1 MKIGI
6 IPARYASTRFP
17 GKPLALI
24 YNKPMIQHV
33 FERCKEADLDEV
45 FVATDDDRIK
55 NAVENFGGKV
65 IMTNPNHA
73 SGTDRCAETARIL
86 NLNPHDF
93 VINIQGD
100 EPFIRKEEIN
110 MLADLLDNQNI
121 QIATL
126 AKPISNI
133 EEFNNPNKVKVV
145 FTKSHRALYFSRSPI
160 PHPSP
165 LTSNLTPQT
174 SHPKPH
180 KHLGIYAYRND
191 ILQQITQLPI
201 STLEETEKLEQ
212 LRWLENDYT
221 IHVSICHHE
230 SIAIDTPEDL
240 EQLKDRKTDSS
251 AEATASAE
259 LSVFEP

>member
-17 GKPLALI
+17 GKPLVLI
-24 YNKPMIQHV
+24 HNKPMIQHV

-45 FVATDDDRIK
+45 FVATDDERIK
-55 NAVENFGGKV
+55 ITVENFGGKV

-73 SGTDRCAETARIL
+73 SGTDRCAEAARIL
-86 NLNPHDF
+86 KLNPHDF

-110 MLADLLDNQNI
+110 LLVNMIDNQDV

-126 AKPISNI
+126 AKPIANP
-133 EEFNNPNKVKVV
+133 EEYNNPNKVKVV
-145 FTKSHRALYFSRSPI
+145 FSNSNRALYFSRSPI
-160 PHPSP
+160 PHIANRKQCTGEPCP
-165 LTSNLTPQT
+165 NNAY
-174 SHPKPH
+174 
-180 KHLGIYAYRND
+180 KHIGIYAYRND
-191 ILQQITQLPI
+191 ILQKITQLPI
-201 STLEETEKLEQ
+201 STLEKTEKLEQ
-212 LRWLENDYT
+212 LRWLENYYT

-240 EQLKDRKTDSS
+240 EQILDCKI
-251 AEATASAE
+251 
-259 LSVFEP
+259 